1 MHGTD
6 VLRDVLTRFAI
17 ATGGGLHQHAMLIA
31 QVDRQPVKFQF
42 GCIFDRRIVLAQSQF
57 LAHPRVECLRAARFG
72 IGLGTDREHRYCMAY
87 LGKGIERLATD
98 TPGGRIGCDEFGM
111 LIFERLQLTEQPVI
125 FRIGNG
131 RLIKDVVGIIMTL
144 DLPAQRCRARQHI
157 GRRHQENRRSDR
169 RDPDGTPRASM
180 RS

>member
-1 MHGTD
+1 MNASPRTSNTAGGDSIRRRNGTACT
-6 VLRDVLTRFAI
+6 VRMFCVT
-17 ATGGGLHQHAMLIA
+17 TS
-31 QVDRQPVKFQF
+31 PV
-42 GCIFDRRIVLAQSQF
+42 SPS
-57 LAHPRVECLRAARFG
+57 PRVAVCTSTPCS
-72 IGLGTDREHRYCMAY
+72 TDAVDPYRDRYRS
-87 LGKGIERLATD
+87 ERLATD

-111 LIFERLQLTEQPVI
+111 LIFERLQLTEQPVF